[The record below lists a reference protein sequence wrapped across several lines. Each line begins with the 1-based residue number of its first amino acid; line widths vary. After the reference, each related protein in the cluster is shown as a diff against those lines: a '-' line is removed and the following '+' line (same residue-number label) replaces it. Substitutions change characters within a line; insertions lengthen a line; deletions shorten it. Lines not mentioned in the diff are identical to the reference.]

1 MLYHRIS
8 VIIPVY
14 NVEPYISDC
23 LQSVMLQTYQGP
35 LECILVDDCGTD
47 KSIEVAEQLIAEY
60 DGPIEFKVLHHDHNR
75 GLSAARNT
83 GIDAAKGDYV
93 YFLDS
98 DDWISDDCVEK
109 LTEPLRQQEFDIIV
123 GDYKMVG
130 GQISG
135 IELSFQEDAYH
146 ESGITH
152 TFCNGGVYVMAVNK
166 LYRKGFLMK
175 NQLRFEE
182 GKIHEDEILAFEL
195 SCVDKFF
202 YVVKSVTYYYR
213 IRENS
218 IVTTNDP
225 TKKLANYAGVLEGVK
240 GKVERY
246 KKIEGIFDF
255 YMFWI
260 KRVFSWASDI
270 EMDEEMKSFFQKQTE
285 GYLEPIPNV
294 CYLKSKHYRMLY
306 FACKWDQTYSRFQYV
321 YNEYPEKLK
330 GRVLRKILNLLPYK
344 RNVL

>member
-1 MLYHRIS
+1 MRQNHITI
-8 VIIPVY
+8 IIPVY

-23 LQSVMLQTYQGP
+23 LQSVMRQTYQCP

-60 DGPIEFKVLHHDHNR
+60 DGPIEFKVLHHDYNR

-83 GIDAAKGDYV
+83 GMDAATGEYV

-98 DDWISDDCVEK
+98 DDCISDDCIEK
-109 LTEPLRQQEFDIIV
+109 LSKPLQNEILDIVI
-123 GDYKMVG
+123 GDYKSVG
-130 GQISG
+130 DRHCTL
-135 IELSFQEDAYH
+135 ELSMPEGHYH
-146 ESGITH
+146 EIGITR
-152 TFCNGGVYVMAVNK
+152 TFCNEGVYVMAWNK
-166 LYRKGFLMK
+166 LYSKEFLNK
-175 NQLRFEE
+175 NRLRFEE
-182 GKIHEDEILAFEL
+182 GKVHEDEILAFEL
-195 SCVDKFF
+195 SCIDKTF

-225 TKKLANYAGVLEGVK
+225 TKKLASYAGVLEGVK

-246 KKIEGIFDF
+246 KNIEGIFDF

-260 KRVFSWASDI
+260 KRVFGWVSDI
-270 EMDEEMKSFFQKQTE
+270 EMDEEVKTFFQKQTK
-285 GYLEPIPNV
+285 GYLDPIPNV

-321 YNEYPEKLK
+321 YNAYPEKLK
-330 GRVLRKILNLLPYK
+330 GRVLRNILNLFPYK
-344 RNVL
+344 RIVL